1 MSFRLFISYVPLCYL
16 ALKLKSSENFHF
28 LCFCLG
34 RCYSLFAEFFSLL
47 LSGHAIET
55 SDRSAARA
63 KWSEFPSKLNDLRQ
77 PLNPAETAWR
87 PTRRLAA
94 NNDHTVLD
102 TL

>member
-1 MSFRLFISYVPLCYL
+1 M
-16 ALKLKSSENFHF
+16 
-28 LCFCLG
+28 
-34 RCYSLFAEFFSLL
+34 
-47 LSGHAIET
+47 ET

-102 TL
+102 TLLLNNFSANWSACGVGINLLSLNRNSWSKPFA